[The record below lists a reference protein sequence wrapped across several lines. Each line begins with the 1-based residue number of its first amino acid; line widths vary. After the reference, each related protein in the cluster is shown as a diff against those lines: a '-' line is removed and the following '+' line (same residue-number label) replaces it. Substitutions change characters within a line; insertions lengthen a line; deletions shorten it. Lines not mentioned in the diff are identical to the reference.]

1 MCASTSMNDTR
12 QDNAFL
18 VVINRVQPILPKTL
32 ILTNS
37 DCDIYIYIY
46 RTYALPCCFE
56 FIDKTVKMVEIK
68 VKFLV
73 EEYCCLWLLCVA
85 RVM

>member
-37 DCDIYIYIY
+37 DCDIYIEHMHSHA
-46 RTYALPCCFE
+46 ALSSL
-56 FIDKTVKMVEIK
+56 I
-68 VKFLV
+68 
-73 EEYCCLWLLCVA
+73 
-85 RVM
+85 RQ

>member
-1 MCASTSMNDTR
+1 MCASISMNDTR
-12 QDNAFL
+12 QYNAL

-37 DCDIYIYIY
+37 DCDIY
-46 RTYALPCCFE
+46 RTDALSCSVE
-56 FIDKTVKMVEIK
+56 FIDKTVKMVEIT

-73 EEYCCLWLLCVA
+73 EEYCCLWFLCVA